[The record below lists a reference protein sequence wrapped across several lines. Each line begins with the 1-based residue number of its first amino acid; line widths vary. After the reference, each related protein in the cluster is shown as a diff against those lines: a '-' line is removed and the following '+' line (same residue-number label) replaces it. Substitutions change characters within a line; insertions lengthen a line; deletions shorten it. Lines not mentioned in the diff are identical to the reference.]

1 MATVATPSKRTLV
14 RRYLAFRRKLGYRM
28 RSAKLLLDFAR
39 FADREAPGKPLTT
52 ALAMQ
57 WATAV
62 QALAKTRAGRLGMVR
77 GFARYCASFDV
88 KTQIPDSN
96 LLGPSFQRVRPHLFS
111 PAEIK
116 LILRRARRLETRR
129 SPLHPLTYETLI
141 GLLASTGMRP
151 GEALRL
157 RCCDL
162 DVEKGTLRIGRC
174 KFSPERV
181 VALHPTTIGALRHYR
196 QRRQTIFPWG
206 ETFFVGAAGRP
217 LSARRT
223 EKVFRRLAQDLVS
236 NSERR
241 FVRLMD
247 FRHTF
252 ASERISQW
260 SRQAQPVAH
269 HLLLLARYLGHR
281 TFNSTWWYVSSDP
294 PALHAASER
303 FRHFHKQSHASRR
316 TA

>member
-1 MATVATPSKRTLV
+1 
-14 RRYLAFRRKLGYRM
+14 M
-28 RSAKLLLDFAR
+28 RSAELLFDFAR
-39 FADREAPGKPLTT
+39 FADRKAPGKPLTT

-77 GFARYCASFDV
+77 GFARYCASFDLQ
-88 KTQIPDSN
+88 TQIPDSY
-96 LLGPSFQRVRPHLFS
+96 LLGPSFQRVRPHLFR
-111 PAEIK
+111 PTEVR
-116 LILRRARRLETRR
+116 LILRRTRRLETRR

-157 RCCDL
+157 CCRDL
-162 DVEKGTLRIGRC
+162 DVEQGVLRISRC

-181 VALHPTTIGALRHYR
+181 IALHPTTVRALRHYR
-196 QRRQTIFPWG
+196 QKRQSLFPWG
-206 ETFFVGAAGRP
+206 EALFVDMAGHP
-217 LSARRT
+217 LSARRM
-223 EKVFRRLAQDLVS
+223 EKVFRRLTRDLVP

-241 FVRLMD
+241 AVRLMD

-252 ASERISQW
+252 ASERIAQW
-260 SRQAQPVAH
+260 SRQSKPLAH

-281 TFNSTWWYVSSDP
+281 SFNSTWWYVSSDP
-294 PALHAASER
+294 MALRAASER
-303 FRHFHKQSHASRR
+303 FRHFHKQCHAS
-316 TA
+316 

>member
-1 MATVATPSKRTLV
+1 MATVTTPSKLTLV
-14 RRYLAFRRKLGYRM
+14 RQYLAFRRKLGYRM
-28 RSAKLLLDFAR
+28 RSAELLLDFAR

-77 GFARYCASFDV
+77 GFARYCASFDSQ
-88 KTQIPDSN
+88 TQIPDSY

-111 PAEIK
+111 PAEVR
-116 LILRRARRLETRR
+116 LILRRTRRLETRR

-157 RCCDL
+157 CGRDL
-162 DVEKGTLRIGRC
+162 DVEQGTLRIGRC

-181 VALHPTTIGALRHYR
+181 IALHPTTVRALRHYR
-196 QRRQTIFPWG
+196 QRRQALFPWG
-206 ETFFVGAAGRP
+206 ETLFVGAAGRP
-217 LSARRT
+217 LTARRT
-223 EKVFRRLAQDLVS
+223 EKVFRRLTRDLVP

-241 FVRLMD
+241 SVRLMD

-260 SRQAQPVAH
+260 SRQSQPVAH

-294 PALHAASER
+294 MALRAASER
-303 FRHFHKQSHASRR
+303 FRHFHKECHAS
-316 TA
+316 

>member
-1 MATVATPSKRTLV
+1 MASVALLSKLSLV
-14 RRYLAFRRKLGYRM
+14 RRYLAFRRNLGYQM
-28 RSAKLLLDFAR
+28 RSAELLFDFAR
-39 FADREAPGKPLTT
+39 FADREAPGKPLTM

-62 QALAKTRAGRLGMVR
+62 SGRPKTRAGRLSMVR
-77 GFARYCASFDV
+77 GFAKYCASFDSR
-88 KTQIPDSN
+88 TQIPDPY
-96 LLGPSFQRVRPHLFS
+96 LLGPSFQRLRPHLYS
-111 PAEIK
+111 PAEVR
-116 LILRRARRLETRR
+116 LLMRRARQLAVRR

-141 GLLASTGMRP
+141 GLLASTGIRP

-157 RCCDL
+157 HCRDL
-162 DVEKGTLRIGRC
+162 DVDQGTLRIHRC

-181 VALHPTTIGALRHYR
+181 IALHPTTVRALEHYR
-196 QRRQTIFPWG
+196 QRRQALFPWG
-206 ETFFVGAAGRP
+206 ESLFVGAAGRP

-223 EKVFRRLAQDLVS
+223 DRVFRRLTRDLIAH
-236 NSERR
+236 SERGT
-241 FVRLMD
+241 VRLMD

-252 ASERISQW
+252 ASQRISCW

-294 PALHAASER
+294 LALRAASDR
-303 FRHFHKQSHASRR
+303 FHHFHTHSHVS
-316 TA
+316 

>member
-1 MATVATPSKRTLV
+1 MAAVAISSKLTLV

-28 RSAKLLLDFAR
+28 RSAELLLDFAR
-39 FADREAPGKPLTT
+39 FADREAPGTPVTT
-52 ALAMQ
+52 ALAMK

-62 QALAKTRAGRLGMVR
+62 ETLAKTRAGRLGMVR
-77 GFARYCASFDV
+77 GFARYCASFDSQ
-88 KTQIPDSN
+88 TQIPDPY
-96 LLGPSFQRVRPHLFS
+96 LLGPSFQRVSPHLFS
-111 PAEIK
+111 PTEVR
-116 LILRRARRLETRR
+116 LILGRTHQLETRR

-157 RCCDL
+157 CCRDL
-162 DVEKGTLRIGRC
+162 NAEQGTSRISRC

-181 VALHPTTIGALRHYR
+181 IALHSTTVDALRRYL
-196 QRRQTIFPWG
+196 QRRQALFPWG
-206 ETFFVGAAGRP
+206 ETLFVGTTGRP

-223 EKVFRRLAQDLVS
+223 EKVFRRLTRDLVP
-236 NSERR
+236 NSDRR
-241 FVRLMD
+241 SVRLMD

-252 ASERISQW
+252 ASDRISQW
-260 SRQAQPVAH
+260 SRQSQPVAH

-294 PALHAASER
+294 TALRVASER
-303 FRHFHKQSHASRR
+303 FRHFHNQCHAS
-316 TA
+316 